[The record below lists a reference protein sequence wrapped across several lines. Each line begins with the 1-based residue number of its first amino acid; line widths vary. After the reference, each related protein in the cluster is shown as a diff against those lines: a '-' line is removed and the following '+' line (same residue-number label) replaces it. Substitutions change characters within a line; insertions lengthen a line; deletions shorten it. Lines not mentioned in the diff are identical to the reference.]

1 MLQNYRGSIFCDI
14 ILVIMSKQKKKR
26 NKKYTGADAAAT
38 RPTITRVQA
47 VNRGKLGQ
55 WLFENQKMLKMIRNV
70 SLIGLVIAIIVSGII
85 SLF

>member
-1 MLQNYRGSIFCDI
+1 MYNISMAK
-14 ILVIMSKQKKKR
+14 VKKKR

-55 WLFENQKMLKMIRNV
+55 WLFENQKMLKMIRNFL
-70 SLIGLVIAIIVSGII
+70 LIGLVIAIIVSGII

>member
-1 MLQNYRGSIFCDI
+1 MAK
-14 ILVIMSKQKKKR
+14 VKKKR

-47 VNRGKLGQ
+47 VNRSKLGQ

-70 SLIGLVIAIIVSGII
+70 LLIGLIVAIIISGIV

>member
-1 MLQNYRGSIFCDI
+1 MYNISMAK
-14 ILVIMSKQKKKR
+14 VKKKR

>member
-1 MLQNYRGSIFCDI
+1 MYNISMAK
-14 ILVIMSKQKKKR
+14 VKKKR
-26 NKKYTGADAAAT
+26 NKKYTGADAAIT

-55 WLFENQKMLKMIRNV
+55 WLFENQKMRKMIRNV
-70 SLIGLVIAIIVSGII
+70 LLIGLVIAIIISGII

>member
-1 MLQNYRGSIFCDI
+1 MYNISMAK
-14 ILVIMSKQKKKR
+14 VKKKR

-70 SLIGLVIAIIVSGII
+70 LLIGLVIAIIISGIV

>member
-1 MLQNYRGSIFCDI
+1 MAK
-14 ILVIMSKQKKKR
+14 VKKKR

-70 SLIGLVIAIIVSGII
+70 LLIGLVVAIIVSGII

>member
-1 MLQNYRGSIFCDI
+1 MYNIPMAK
-14 ILVIMSKQKKKR
+14 VKKKR
-26 NKKYTGADAAAT
+26 NKKYTGADAATT

-70 SLIGLVIAIIVSGII
+70 LLIGLVIAIIISGII

>member
-1 MLQNYRGSIFCDI
+1 MYNISMAK
-14 ILVIMSKQKKKR
+14 VKKKR
-26 NKKYTGADAAAT
+26 NKKYTGADAAIT

-55 WLFENQKMLKMIRNV
+55 WLFENQKMLKMTRNV
-70 SLIGLVIAIIVSGII
+70 LLIGLVVAIIISGIV

>member
-1 MLQNYRGSIFCDI
+1 MAK
-14 ILVIMSKQKKKR
+14 VKKKR

-47 VNRGKLGQ
+47 VNRSKLGQ
-55 WLFENQKMLKMIRNV
+55 WLFENKKMLKMIRNV
-70 SLIGLVIAIIVSGII
+70 LLIGLIVAIIISGIV

>member
-1 MLQNYRGSIFCDI
+1 MAK
-14 ILVIMSKQKKKR
+14 VKKKR

-55 WLFENQKMLKMIRNV
+55 WLFENQKILKMIRNFL
-70 SLIGLVIAIIVSGII
+70 LIGLVIAIIVSGII

>member
-1 MLQNYRGSIFCDI
+1 MYNISMAK
-14 ILVIMSKQKKKR
+14 VKKKR

-47 VNRGKLGQ
+47 VNRSKLGQ
-55 WLFENQKMLKMIRNV
+55 WLFENQKMLKMIRNIL
-70 SLIGLVIAIIVSGII
+70 LIGLIVAIIISGIV

>member
-1 MLQNYRGSIFCDI
+1 MYDI
-14 ILVIMSKQKKKR
+14 SMAKVKKKR

-47 VNRGKLGQ
+47 VNRSKLGQ

-70 SLIGLVIAIIVSGII
+70 LLIGLIVAIIISGIV

>member
-1 MLQNYRGSIFCDI
+1 MYNISMAK
-14 ILVIMSKQKKKR
+14 VKKKR

-55 WLFENQKMLKMIRNV
+55 WLFENQKMLKMTRNIL
-70 SLIGLVIAIIVSGII
+70 LIGLIVAIIISGIV

>member
-1 MLQNYRGSIFCDI
+1 MYNISMAK
-14 ILVIMSKQKKKR
+14 VKKKR

-47 VNRGKLGQ
+47 VNRGKPGQ

-70 SLIGLVIAIIVSGII
+70 LLIGLVIAIIISGII

>member
-1 MLQNYRGSIFCDI
+1 MYNISMAK
-14 ILVIMSKQKKKR
+14 VKKKR

-47 VNRGKLGQ
+47 VNRSKLGQ

-70 SLIGLVIAIIVSGII
+70 LLIGLIVAIIVSGII

>member
-1 MLQNYRGSIFCDI
+1 MYSISMAK
-14 ILVIMSKQKKKR
+14 VKKKR

-55 WLFENQKMLKMIRNV
+55 WLFENQKMLKMTRNIL
-70 SLIGLVIAIIVSGII
+70 LIGLIVAIIISGIV

>member
-1 MLQNYRGSIFCDI
+1 MAK
-14 ILVIMSKQKKKR
+14 VKKKR

-38 RPTITRVQA
+38 RPTIPRVQA

-70 SLIGLVIAIIVSGII
+70 LLIGLVIAIIVSGII

>member
-1 MLQNYRGSIFCDI
+1 MYNIS
-14 ILVIMSKQKKKR
+14 MSKVKKKR

-70 SLIGLVIAIIVSGII
+70 LLIGLVVAIIISGII

>member
-1 MLQNYRGSIFCDI
+1 MAK
-14 ILVIMSKQKKKR
+14 VKKKR
-26 NKKYTGADAAAT
+26 NKKYTGADAAIT

-47 VNRGKLGQ
+47 VNRSKLGQ

-70 SLIGLVIAIIVSGII
+70 LLIGLVIAIIVSGII

>member
-1 MLQNYRGSIFCDI
+1 MAK
-14 ILVIMSKQKKKR
+14 VKKKR

-47 VNRGKLGQ
+47 VNRSKLGQ

-70 SLIGLVIAIIVSGII
+70 LLIGLIVAIIISGII

>member
-1 MLQNYRGSIFCDI
+1 MYNISMAK
-14 ILVIMSKQKKKR
+14 VKKKR

-38 RPTITRVQA
+38 RPTITRVRA
-47 VNRGKLGQ
+47 VNRSKLGQ

-70 SLIGLVIAIIVSGII
+70 LLIGLIVAIIISGIV

>member
-1 MLQNYRGSIFCDI
+1 MYNISMAK
-14 ILVIMSKQKKKR
+14 VKKKR

-47 VNRGKLGQ
+47 VNRGKLRQ
-55 WLFENQKMLKMIRNV
+55 WLFENQKMLKMIRNIL
-70 SLIGLVIAIIVSGII
+70 LIGLIVAIIISGIV

>member
-1 MLQNYRGSIFCDI
+1 MYNIS
-14 ILVIMSKQKKKR
+14 MSKVKKKR

-70 SLIGLVIAIIVSGII
+70 LLIGLVIAIIVSGII

>member
-1 MLQNYRGSIFCDI
+1 MYNISMAK
-14 ILVIMSKQKKKR
+14 VKKKR

-47 VNRGKLGQ
+47 VNRSKLGQ

-70 SLIGLVIAIIVSGII
+70 LLISLVVAIIISGII

>member
-1 MLQNYRGSIFCDI
+1 MYNISMAK
-14 ILVIMSKQKKKR
+14 VKKKR

-47 VNRGKLGQ
+47 VNRSKLGQ
-55 WLFENQKMLKMIRNV
+55 WLFENKKMLKMIRNV
-70 SLIGLVIAIIVSGII
+70 LLIGLVIAIIISGII

>member
-1 MLQNYRGSIFCDI
+1 MYNISMAK
-14 ILVIMSKQKKKR
+14 VKKKR

-47 VNRGKLGQ
+47 VNRSKLGQ

-70 SLIGLVIAIIVSGII
+70 LLIGLIVTIIISGIVS
-85 SLF
+85 LF